1 MSWIEKIFG
10 KKVPDPIEIRFDE
23 ITKWLSSRRDKLSH
37 GKHAESVYRDIEEA
51 LRGIEKSASE
61 LEKTEPEG
69 RFHLKM
75 VKIAISNRDNMVK
88 QVRLLLTNINIP
100 KTTDIKT
107 VIEFHENGIQTLTM
121 CLENMMKSYQ
131 YTKMVFFQDSKN
143 VIAKVNELG
152 RLLNQLVEPI
162 GGNKKVLVAF
172 DNAEKSVLNITNLIS
187 RIEDQK
193 KIILELGKKVDYI
206 KKNIELDSENL
217 VRISGSEQWIQYLN
231 SKNELADLENMAK
244 DAESDINTLLVPLNK
259 PLQRLKQLNDAKKYE
274 LSPDFKKELQSFLT
288 DPKSASSEFLIEVQ
302 NIIQKDTIAF
312 NPEKREKILEQIE
325 YSVSKIGDFM
335 KEYQTIASRILA
347 KKDEMAKMNIV
358 LEEADTSER
367 ISMLRDELSSVE
379 KEHELSKKLLVSL
392 EESIALEKNQLQQ
405 TVYSIDNGKVV
416 KYSFDNW
423 GQN

>member
-1 MSWIEKIFG
+1 VSWIKKIFG
-10 KKVPDPIEIRFDE
+10 KRVPDPIEIRFDE
-23 ITKWLSSRRDKLSH
+23 LPKWLSSRRDKLSH
-37 GKHAESVYRDIEEA
+37 GKHAESVYLDIEAA

-193 KIILELGKKVDYI
+193 KIILEIKKKIDYI

-231 SKNELADLENMAK
+231 SKNELIDLENIAI

-274 LSPDFKKELQSFLT
+274 LSPNFKKDLQSFLT
-288 DPKSASSEFLIEVQ
+288 YPKSASSEFLIDIQ

-312 NPEKREKILEQIE
+312 NPEKREKILEQIN
-325 YSVSKIGDFM
+325 YSVSNIGDFM
-335 KEYQTIASRILA
+335 KEYQTIASRISA
-347 KKDEMAKMNIV
+347 KK
-358 LEEADTSER
+358 R
-367 ISMLRDELSSVE
+367 RDS
-379 KEHELSKKLLVSL
+379 KNEHCP
-392 EESIALEKNQLQQ
+392 
-405 TVYSIDNGKVV
+405 
-416 KYSFDNW
+416 
-423 GQN
+423 

>member
-1 MSWIEKIFG
+1 VSWIEKIFG

-23 ITKWLSSRRDKLSH
+23 LPKWLSSSRDKLSH
-37 GKHAESVYRDIEEA
+37 GKHTESVYLDIEA
-51 LRGIEKSASE
+51 VLRGIEKSASE

-172 DNAEKSVLNITNLIS
+172 DNAEKSVLNITNQIS

-193 KIILELGKKVDYI
+193 KTTIELNKKVDYI

-231 SKNELADLENMAK
+231 SKNELVDLENIAK

-259 PLQRLKQLNDAKKYE
+259 PLQRLKQLNDARKYE
-274 LSPDFKKELQSFLT
+274 LSPALKKDLQSFLT
-288 DPKSASSEFLIEVQ
+288 DPKSTSSEFLIDIQ

-325 YSVSKIGDFM
+325 YSISKIGDFM
-335 KEYQTIASRILA
+335 KEYQTIASRISA
-347 KKDEMAKMNIV
+347 KKDEIGKMNIV

-367 ISMLRDELSSVE
+367 ISMLQEDLASVE
-379 KEHELSKKLLVSL
+379 KELELSKKLLVSL

-405 TVYSIDNGKVV
+405 TVNSIDNRKRIL
-416 KYSFDNW
+416 F
-423 GQN
+423 

>member
-23 ITKWLSSRRDKLSH
+23 LPKWLSSSRDRLSH
-37 GKHAESVYRDIEEA
+37 GKHAESVYSDIRDA
-51 LRGIEKSASE
+51 LVAIEKSASE

-162 GGNKKVLVAF
+162 GGNKNVLVAF
-172 DNAEKSVLNITNLIS
+172 DNAERSVLNITGIVS

-193 KIILELGKKVDYI
+193 KIILELEKKVEYI

-217 VRISGSEQWIQYLN
+217 VRISGSEEWKLYIN
-231 SKNELADLENMAK
+231 SKNELVDLENIAI
-244 DAESDINTLLVPLNK
+244 DAESDINNLLVPLNK

-274 LSPDFKKELQSFLT
+274 LSPAFKKELQSFLS
-288 DPKSASSEFLIEVQ
+288 DPKSTSSEFLIEVQ
-302 NIIQKDTIAF
+302 NIILKDTIAF
-312 NPEKREKILEQIE
+312 NPEKREKILEQIN

-335 KEYQTIASRILA
+335 KEYQTITSRISA
-347 KKDEMAKMNIV
+347 KKDEIAKMNIAIG
-358 LEEADTSER
+358 ESDTSER
-367 ISMLRDELSSVE
+367 ISMLQEDLASVE
-379 KEHELSKKLLVSL
+379 KELELSKKLLVSL
-392 EESIALEKNQLQQ
+392 EESIDLEKNKLQQ
-405 TVYSIDNGKVV
+405 TLYSIDNRKVV

-423 GQN
+423 DQN

>member
-23 ITKWLSSRRDKLSH
+23 LPKWLSSSRDKLSH
-37 GKHAESVYRDIEEA
+37 GKHAESVYSDIEEA

-75 VKIAISNRDNMVK
+75 VKVASSNRDNMVK

-107 VIEFHENGIQTLTM
+107 VIEFHENGIQTLTI

-143 VIAKVNELG
+143 VIVKVNELG

-162 GGNKKVLVAF
+162 GGNKKVLVTF

-187 RIEDQK
+187 RIEDHK
-193 KIILELGKKVDYI
+193 KTTIELEKKVDYK

-217 VRISGSEQWIQYLN
+217 VRISGSEQWKQYLN
-231 SKNELADLENMAK
+231 SKSELVDLENIAM

-259 PLQRLKQLNDAKKYE
+259 PLQRLKQLNDARKYE
-274 LSPDFKKELQSFLT
+274 LSPAFKKDLQSFLT
-288 DPKSASSEFLIEVQ
+288 YPKSTSSEFLIDIQ

-312 NPEKREKILEQIE
+312 NPEKRKKILEQIE
-325 YSVSKIGDFM
+325 YSVSKIGEFM
-335 KEYQTIASRILA
+335 KEYQTIASRISA
-347 KKDEMAKMNIV
+347 KKDEIAKMSIV
-358 LEEADTSER
+358 IEEADISER
-367 ISMLRDELSSVE
+367 ISMLQDDLASVE
-379 KEHELSKKLLVSL
+379 KELELSKKLLVSL

-405 TVYSIDNGKVV
+405 TVYSIDNRKSIV
-416 KYSFDNW
+416 F
-423 GQN
+423 

>member
-1 MSWIEKIFG
+1 MNWIEKIFG
-10 KKVPDPIEIRFDE
+10 KKVPDPVEIRFE
-23 ITKWLSSRRDKLSH
+23 ELPQWLSSSRDRLSH
-37 GKHAESVYRDIEEA
+37 GKHAESVYSDIADA
-51 LRGIEKSASE
+51 LDGIEKSASE
-61 LEKTEPEG
+61 LEKAEPEG

-143 VIAKVNELG
+143 VIAQVNELG

-162 GGNKKVLVAF
+162 GGNKKVLEAF

-193 KIILELGKKVDYI
+193 KIILEIEKKVDSI
-206 KKNIELDSENL
+206 KTKIELDSENL
-217 VRISGSEQWIQYLN
+217 AQISGSEQWKQYLI
-231 SKNELADLENMAK
+231 SRNELVYLENIAK
-244 DAESDINTLLVPLNK
+244 DAESDIITLLVPLNK
-259 PLQRLKQLNDAKKYE
+259 PLQRLKQLNDAGKYE
-274 LSPDFKKELQSFLT
+274 LSPNFKKELQSFLT
-288 DPKSASSEFLIEVQ
+288 NPKSASPEYLIEVQ

-312 NPEKREKILEQIE
+312 NPEKREKIIEQIK

-335 KEYQTIASRILA
+335 KEYQTISSRISV
-347 KKDEMAKMNIV
+347 KKDEIAKMNIV
-358 LEEADTSER
+358 LEEANTSER
-367 ISMLRDELSSVE
+367 ISVLQEDLASAEKELELSR
-379 KEHELSKKLLVSL
+379 KLLVSL
-392 EESIALEKNQLQQ
+392 EENKTFEKNQLQQ
-405 TVYSIDNGKVV
+405 TVYSIDNRK
-416 KYSFDNW
+416 KILF
-423 GQN
+423 

>member
-23 ITKWLSSRRDKLSH
+23 LPKWLSSSRDKLSH
-37 GKHAESVYRDIEEA
+37 GKHTESVYLDIEA
-51 LRGIEKSASE
+51 VLRGIEKSASE

-172 DNAEKSVLNITNLIS
+172 DNAEKSVLNITNQIS

-193 KIILELGKKVDYI
+193 KTTIELNKKVDYI

-231 SKNELADLENMAK
+231 SKNELVDLENIAK

-259 PLQRLKQLNDAKKYE
+259 PLQRLKQLNDARKYE
-274 LSPDFKKELQSFLT
+274 LSPALKKDLQSFLT
-288 DPKSASSEFLIEVQ
+288 DPKSTSSEFLIDIQ

-325 YSVSKIGDFM
+325 YSISKIGDFM
-335 KEYQTIASRILA
+335 KEYQTIASRISA
-347 KKDEMAKMNIV
+347 KKDEIGKMNIV

-367 ISMLRDELSSVE
+367 ISMLQEDLASVE
-379 KEHELSKKLLVSL
+379 KELELSKKLLVSL

-405 TVYSIDNGKVV
+405 TVNSIDNRKRIL
-416 KYSFDNW
+416 F
-423 GQN
+423 